1 MRERRNFASR
11 YWYFPPLS
19 TIQELRII
27 SMQRPYKIGL
37 ISLAALALAALI
49 FWFILAKSGAGKA
62 AATAGGGRAGAP
74 VAATVEGVIARRVT
88 LENEALSAGT
98 LLANEEAEIKPE
110 ITGRIV
116 SIAFNEGQFVQQ
128 GQLLVKFFDSD
139 LKAQLARARAQFST
153 LEKTLEREKALL
165 ALQGTSQQELDVL
178 EGQFAAARA
187 DIDVV
192 QANIAKTEI
201 RAPFS
206 GKTGLRTVSVGAVVS
221 PTQVITTIQQTS
233 SLKMDFSLPEKYSSD
248 ILLGSAVKFTIE
260 GVSETLTAKVYAI
273 DSKIDPSTRTLRIR
287 AKFDNAGGKI
297 VPGAFARVVVPLQSK
312 TGIMIPTQA
321 IVPQARGK
329 SVIVAENG
337 KAVTRFVETGV
348 RTADQVEIVSGVAEG
363 DTIVTKGV
371 MFVKPQM
378 QLNFTSVMP

>member
-1 MRERRNFASR
+1 
-11 YWYFPPLS
+11 
-19 TIQELRII
+19 
-27 SMQRPYKIGL
+27 MQRPYKIGL
-37 ISLAALALAALI
+37 ISLAALALAALL
-49 FWFILAKSGAGKA
+49 FWLIRGKSVSDKA
-62 AATAGGGRAGAP
+62 DAGGGRAGAP
-74 VAATVEGVIARRVT
+74 LAASVEGVIARRAT
-88 LENEALSAGT
+88 LANEALSAGT

-110 ITGRIV
+110 ITGRITA
-116 SIAFNEGQFVQQ
+116 IAFNEGQPVQQ
-128 GQLLVKFFDSD
+128 GQLLVKFFDGD
-139 LKAQLARARAQFST
+139 LKAQLSRARAQFSV

-178 EGQFAAARA
+178 EGQFATARA
-187 DIDVV
+187 DIEVV

-206 GKTGLRTVSVGAVVS
+206 GKVGLRTVSVGAVVS

-233 SLKMDFSLPEKYSSD
+233 SLKMEFSLPEKYSAD
-248 ILLGSAVKFTIE
+248 ILVGSEVKFSVE
-260 GVSETLTAKVYAI
+260 GVRDTLTAKVYAI
-273 DSKIDPSTRTLRIR
+273 DAKIDPATRTLRIR
-287 AKFDNAGGKI
+287 AKFDNVGGKI

-312 TGIMIPTQA
+312 SGIMVPTQA

-378 QLNFTSVMP
+378 QLNFTNVMP